1 MAARTTRLDEE
12 EANGP
17 SPARRER
24 TSRILIRSGALVALI
39 CAVAVASVFVAGRF
53 PGDSMDIAWE
63 TPTVDKATDRGNWDW
78 LTAGAYGD
86 WLAGD
91 TLVRSGSNAATGHD
105 AGTGKQV
112 WEYRPPG
119 STKICAAEAD
129 ADHSVIIVTRD
140 DENRPA
146 SDKRQ
151 LCTQLAA
158 IDMKSGREIWRTPV
172 PAVSREVRPSD
183 FERPLVTAGGGLTVL
198 AHQGLRAIDVRT
210 GTLRWTAAVP
220 PNCVPAHAMPAV
232 RHVGALLACGGS
244 KKEPDGIPKDAELH
258 AAAFDPA
265 TGALL
270 WSTLLGDREPA
281 TWGEAGANLVSADP
295 LVVHDVST
303 IHSFSRG
310 GRPNPPI
317 DSRGMYSFNMAVDDT
332 RLYALHGHYI
342 KKVGNRDTA
351 VAFDLATGRQVWKT
365 DLDSH
370 GKVFHLQNG
379 RLTVV
384 GERRDLLLV
393 PAVRLYLLDAA
404 TGKKRDVRR
413 FHYGETPAGEA
424 FEYKGLLIV
433 GDTAYD
439 RS

>member
-1 MAARTTRLDEE
+1 M
-12 EANGP
+12 
-17 SPARRER
+17 
-24 TSRILIRSGALVALI
+24 ALV
-39 CAVAVASVFVAGRF
+39 CAAAVASVLVAGRF

-63 TPTVDKATDRGNWDW
+63 TPADDKATDRGNWDW
-78 LTAGAYGD
+78 QTAGAYGD

-91 TLVRSGSNAATGHD
+91 TLVQSGSNAATGHD

-112 WEYRPPG
+112 WEYRPP
-119 STKICAAEAD
+119 SSSKICAAEAD
-129 ADHSVIIVTRD
+129 ADHSVMVVTRD

-151 LCTQLAA
+151 LCTTLAG

-172 PAVSREVRPSD
+172 PAVSREKRPGD
-183 FERPLVTAGGGLTVL
+183 HERPPVTAGGGLTVL

-210 GTLRWTAAVP
+210 GTPRWTAAVP
-220 PNCVPAHAMPAV
+220 PNCVPAHALPAV

-244 KKEPDGIPKDAELH
+244 EKGPDGVPKDSELH
-258 AAAFDPA
+258 AAAFDSA

-270 WSTLLGDREPA
+270 WSTPLGDREPVS
-281 TWGEAGANLVSADP
+281 WGEYGAARLVSADP
-295 LVVHDVST
+295 LVVNDVST
-303 IHSFSRG
+303 IRSFGRD

-317 DSRGMYSFNMAVDDT
+317 DSRGMSSFNMAVDDT
-332 RLYALHGHYI
+332 RLYALDSHYI

-351 VAFDLATGRQVWKT
+351 VAFDLAAGRQVWKT
-365 DLDSH
+365 DLDSD
-370 GKVFHLQNG
+370 GKVFHLQDG

-384 GERRDLLLV
+384 GKREDMLLI

-413 FHYGETPAGEA
+413 FHYGETPSGEA

-433 GDTAYD
+433 GDTAYE